1 MVAPTRKD
9 WSTNMGPLSRYV
21 FPALLAS
28 ALFASA
34 ASAEDDTPRRSITV
48 SASGSV
54 TTVPDTARITSG
66 VATEAPVARDAV
78 AKNSEAMK
86 KIIAGLKAGGID
98 EKDIQTAS
106 FHIEPRYTR
115 AREGE
120 ASVID
125 GYRATNQVQVT
136 VRNLDKLGEVLDR
149 LASLGANEMAGLSF
163 DVSQAEKL
171 KDDARKE
178 AVANA
183 QRRAKLYADAAGVDL
198 GEVLKIDESGDSSP
212 RPVFAGRALKSEAV
226 PIERGTETLEATVSV
241 TWALK

>member
-1 MVAPTRKD
+1 MRL
-9 WSTNMGPLSRYV
+9 LSRYV
-21 FPALLAS
+21 FHTLA
-28 ALFASA
+28 AAVLMASA
-34 ASAEDDTPRRSITV
+34 AAAADEPPRRSITV

-54 TTVPDTARITSG
+54 TAVPDLARITSG
-66 VATEAPVARDAV
+66 VATEAPVAKDAV

-86 KIIAGLKAGGID
+86 KIIDGLKSSGIED
-98 EKDIQTAS
+98 KDIQTAS

-120 ASVID
+120 APTID
-125 GYRATNQVQVT
+125 GYRATNQVQVV

-149 LASLGANEMAGLSF
+149 LVALGANEMAGLSF

-171 KDDARKE
+171 RDEARKE

-183 QRRAKLYADAAGVDL
+183 QRRAKLYADAAGVQL
-198 GEVLKIDESGDSSP
+198 GEVINIDEGGNDNP
-212 RPVFAGRALKSEAV
+212 RPIFAARALKADAV
-226 PIERGTETLEATVSV
+226 PIERGSETLEATVSV

>member
-1 MVAPTRKD
+1 MR
-9 WSTNMGPLSRYV
+9 PLFRYV
-21 FPALLAS
+21 FPVLLVS
-28 ALFASA
+28 ALMASA
-34 ASAEDDTPRRSITV
+34 ASADDAPRRSITV

-54 TTVPDTARITSG
+54 SAVPDTARITSG

-78 AKNSEAMK
+78 SKNSEAMQ

-98 EKDIQTAS
+98 EKDIQTTS

-120 ASVID
+120 APAID
-125 GYRATNQVQVT
+125 GYRATNQVQVV

-183 QRRAKLYADAAGVDL
+183 HRRAKLYADAAGVEL
-198 GEVLKIDESGDSSP
+198 GEVLTIDESGDNAP
-212 RPVFAGRALKSEAV
+212 HPIFAGRALKADAV
-226 PIERGTETLEATVSV
+226 PIERGSETLEATVSV

>member
-1 MVAPTRKD
+1 
-9 WSTNMGPLSRYV
+9 MGTLTRYV
-21 FPALLAS
+21 FPALLAA

-34 ASAEDDTPRRSITV
+34 AAADEGAPRSITIT
-48 SASGSV
+48 ASGSV
-54 TTVPDTARITSG
+54 TAVPDTARITSG

-78 AKNSEAMK
+78 AKNSEAMR
-86 KIIAGLKAGGID
+86 KIIAGLKASGID

-120 ASVID
+120 AAVID
-125 GYRATNQVQVT
+125 GYRATNQVQVV
-136 VRNLDKLGEVLDR
+136 VRNLDKLGDVLDR
-149 LASLGANEMAGLSF
+149 LVGLGANEMAGLSF
-163 DVSQAEKL
+163 DVSQAEKI

-183 QRRAKLYADAAGVDL
+183 QRRAKLYADAAGVEL
-198 GEVLKIDESGDSSP
+198 GEVLKIEEGGESSQ
-212 RPVFAGRALKSEAV
+212 RPIFAGRALKAEAV

>member
-1 MVAPTRKD
+1 MR
-9 WSTNMGPLSRYV
+9 PLFRYV
-21 FPALLAS
+21 FPVLLVS
-28 ALFASA
+28 ALMASA
-34 ASAEDDTPRRSITV
+34 ASADDAPRRSITV

-54 TTVPDTARITSG
+54 SAVPDTARITSG

-78 AKNSEAMK
+78 SKNSEAMQ

-98 EKDIQTAS
+98 EKDIQTTS

-125 GYRATNQVQVT
+125 GYRATNQVQVV

-171 KDDARKE
+171 KDDARKQ

-183 QRRAKLYADAAGVDL
+183 HRRAKLYADAAGVEL
-198 GEVLKIDESGDSSP
+198 GEVLTIDESGDTAP
-212 RPVFAGRALKSEAV
+212 HPIFAGRALKADAV
-226 PIERGTETLEATVSV
+226 PIERGSETLEATVSV

>member
-1 MVAPTRKD
+1 MRL
-9 WSTNMGPLSRYV
+9 LSRYG
-21 FPALLAS
+21 FHTLA
-28 ALFASA
+28 AAVLMASA
-34 ASAEDDTPRRSITV
+34 AAAADEPPRRSITV

-54 TTVPDTARITSG
+54 TAVPDLARITSG
-66 VATEAPVARDAV
+66 VATEAPVAKDAV

-86 KIIAGLKAGGID
+86 KIIDGLKSSGIED
-98 EKDIQTAS
+98 KDIQTAS

-120 ASVID
+120 SPTID
-125 GYRATNQVQVT
+125 GYRATNQVQVV

-149 LASLGANEMAGLSF
+149 LVALGANEMAGLSF

-171 KDDARKE
+171 RDEARKE

-183 QRRAKLYADAAGVDL
+183 QRRAKLYADAAGVQL
-198 GEVLKIDESGDSSP
+198 GEVINIDEGGNDTP
-212 RPVFAGRALKSEAV
+212 RPIFAARALKAEPV

>member
-1 MVAPTRKD
+1 
-9 WSTNMGPLSRYV
+9 MGPLSRYV

-34 ASAEDDTPRRSITV
+34 ASAADDMPRRSITV
-48 SASGSV
+48 TASGSV
-54 TTVPDTARITSG
+54 TAVPDLARITSG

-98 EKDIQTAS
+98 EKDIQTAA

-149 LASLGANEMAGLSF
+149 LVGLGANEMAGLSL

-183 QRRAKLYADAAGVDL
+183 QRRARLYADAAGVEL
-198 GEVLKIDESGDSSP
+198 GEVLRIDESGDTAP
-212 RPVFAGRALKSEAV
+212 RPIFAGRALKAEVV

>member
-1 MVAPTRKD
+1 MRL
-9 WSTNMGPLSRYV
+9 LSRYV
-21 FPALLAS
+21 FHTLA
-28 ALFASA
+28 AAVLMASA
-34 ASAEDDTPRRSITV
+34 AAAADEPPRRSITV

-54 TTVPDTARITSG
+54 TAVPDLARITSG
-66 VATEAPVARDAV
+66 VATEAPVAKDAV

-86 KIIAGLKAGGID
+86 KIIDGLKSSGIED
-98 EKDIQTAS
+98 KDIQTAS

-120 ASVID
+120 APTID
-125 GYRATNQVQVT
+125 GYRATNQVQVV

-149 LASLGANEMAGLSF
+149 LVALGANEMAGLSF

-171 KDDARKE
+171 RDEARKE

-183 QRRAKLYADAAGVDL
+183 QRRAKLYADAAGVQL
-198 GEVLKIDESGDSSP
+198 GEVINIDEGSNDNP
-212 RPVFAGRALKSEAV
+212 RPIFAARALKADAV
-226 PIERGTETLEATVSV
+226 PIERGSETLEATVSV

>member
-1 MVAPTRKD
+1 MVAPTKKD
-9 WSTNMGPLSRYV
+9 WSTNMGPLSRFV
-21 FPALLAS
+21 FPTLLAS

-34 ASAEDDTPRRSITV
+34 AGAEDVPRRSVTV
-48 SASGSV
+48 TASGSV
-54 TTVPDTARITSG
+54 TAVPDTARITSG
-66 VATEAPVARDAV
+66 VATEAPVARDAL

-136 VRNLDKLGEVLDR
+136 VRNLDRLGDVLDR
-149 LASLGANEMAGLSF
+149 LVGLGANEMAGLSF

-183 QRRAKLYADAAGVDL
+183 QRRAKLYADAAGVEL

-212 RPVFAGRALKSEAV
+212 RPIFAGRALKSEAV
-226 PIERGTETLEATVSV
+226 PIERGTETLEAAVSV

>member
-1 MVAPTRKD
+1 MR
-9 WSTNMGPLSRYV
+9 PLFRYV
-21 FPALLAS
+21 FPVLLVPALM
-28 ALFASA
+28 ASA
-34 ASAEDDTPRRSITV
+34 ASADDAPRRSITV

-54 TTVPDTARITSG
+54 SAVPDTARITSG

-78 AKNSEAMK
+78 SKNSEAMQ

-98 EKDIQTAS
+98 EKDIQTTS

-125 GYRATNQVQVT
+125 GYRATNQVQVV

-163 DVSQAEKL
+163 DVSQTEKL

-183 QRRAKLYADAAGVDL
+183 HRRAKLYADAAGVEL
-198 GEVLKIDESGDSSP
+198 GEVLTIDESGDNAP
-212 RPVFAGRALKSEAV
+212 HPIFAGRALKADAV
-226 PIERGTETLEATVSV
+226 PIERGSETLEAIVSV

>member
-1 MVAPTRKD
+1 MRPFF
-9 WSTNMGPLSRYV
+9 RYV
-21 FPALLAS
+21 FHTFAATVLV
-28 ALFASA
+28 ASA
-34 ASAEDDTPRRSITV
+34 AAAADEPPRRSITV

-54 TTVPDTARITSG
+54 SAVPDLARITSG
-66 VATEAPVARDAV
+66 VATEAPVAKDAV
-78 AKNSEAMK
+78 AKNSEAIR
-86 KIIAGLKAGGID
+86 KIIDGLKSSGIE

-120 ASVID
+120 APAID
-125 GYRATNQVQVT
+125 GYRATNQVQVV

-149 LASLGANEMAGLSF
+149 LVALGANEMAGLSF
-163 DVSQAEKL
+163 DASQGEKL
-171 KDDARKE
+171 KDDARKD

-183 QRRAKLYADAAGVDL
+183 QRRAKLYADAAGVEL
-198 GEVLKIDESGDSSP
+198 GEVLQIEEGGDSGL
-212 RPVFAGRALKSEAV
+212 RPVFAGRALKADAV

>member
-1 MVAPTRKD
+1 MR
-9 WSTNMGPLSRYV
+9 PLFRYV
-21 FPALLAS
+21 FPVLLVS
-28 ALFASA
+28 ALMASA
-34 ASAEDDTPRRSITV
+34 ASADDAPRRSITV

-54 TTVPDTARITSG
+54 SAVPDTARITSG

-78 AKNSEAMK
+78 SKNSEAMQ

-98 EKDIQTAS
+98 EKDIQTTS

-125 GYRATNQVQVT
+125 GYRATNQVQVV

-183 QRRAKLYADAAGVDL
+183 HRRAKLYADAAGVEL
-198 GEVLKIDESGDSSP
+198 GEVLTIDESGDNAP
-212 RPVFAGRALKSEAV
+212 HPIFAGRALKADAV
-226 PIERGTETLEATVSV
+226 PIERGSETLEATVSV
-241 TWALK
+241 TWALE

>member
-1 MVAPTRKD
+1 MRPFF
-9 WSTNMGPLSRYV
+9 RYV
-21 FPALLAS
+21 FHTFAATVLV
-28 ALFASA
+28 ASA
-34 ASAEDDTPRRSITV
+34 AAAADEPPRRSITV

-54 TTVPDTARITSG
+54 SAVPDLARITSG
-66 VATEAPVARDAV
+66 VATEAPVAKDAV
-78 AKNSEAMK
+78 AKNSEAMR
-86 KIIAGLKAGGID
+86 KIIDGLKSSGIE

-120 ASVID
+120 APAID
-125 GYRATNQVQVT
+125 GYRATNQVQVV

-149 LASLGANEMAGLSF
+149 LVALGANEMAGLSF

-171 KDDARKE
+171 RDEARKE

-183 QRRAKLYADAAGVDL
+183 QRRAKLYAEAAGVQL
-198 GEVLKIDESGDSSP
+198 GDVINIDEGGNDTP
-212 RPVFAGRALKSEAV
+212 RPIFAARALKADSV
-226 PIERGTETLEATVSV
+226 PIERGSETLEATVSV

>member
-1 MVAPTRKD
+1 MR
-9 WSTNMGPLSRYV
+9 PLFRYV
-21 FPALLAS
+21 FPVLLVPALM
-28 ALFASA
+28 ASA
-34 ASAEDDTPRRSITV
+34 ASADDAPRRSITV

-54 TTVPDTARITSG
+54 SAVPDTARITSG

-78 AKNSEAMK
+78 SKNSEAMQ

-98 EKDIQTAS
+98 EKDIQTTS

-120 ASVID
+120 APAID
-125 GYRATNQVQVT
+125 GYRATNQVQVV

-183 QRRAKLYADAAGVDL
+183 HRRAKLYADAAGVEL
-198 GEVLKIDESGDSSP
+198 GEVLTIDESGDNAP
-212 RPVFAGRALKSEAV
+212 HPIFAGRALKADAV
-226 PIERGTETLEATVSV
+226 PIERGSETLEATVSV

>member
-1 MVAPTRKD
+1 MR
-9 WSTNMGPLSRYV
+9 PLFRYV
-21 FPALLAS
+21 FPVLLVS
-28 ALFASA
+28 ALMASA
-34 ASAEDDTPRRSITV
+34 ASADDAPRRSITV

-54 TTVPDTARITSG
+54 SAVPDTARITSG

-78 AKNSEAMK
+78 SKNSEAMQ

-98 EKDIQTAS
+98 EKDIQTTS

-125 GYRATNQVQVT
+125 GYRATNQVQVV

-183 QRRAKLYADAAGVDL
+183 HRRAKLYADAAGVEL
-198 GEVLKIDESGDSSP
+198 GEVLTIDESGDNAP
-212 RPVFAGRALKSEAV
+212 HPIFAGRALKADAV
-226 PIERGTETLEATVSV
+226 PIERGSETLEATVSV

>member
-1 MVAPTRKD
+1 MR
-9 WSTNMGPLSRYV
+9 PLFRYV
-21 FPALLAS
+21 FPVLLVS
-28 ALFASA
+28 ALMASA
-34 ASAEDDTPRRSITV
+34 ASADDAPRRSITV

-54 TTVPDTARITSG
+54 SAVPDTARITSG

-78 AKNSEAMK
+78 SKNSEAMQ

-98 EKDIQTAS
+98 EKDIQTTS

-125 GYRATNQVQVT
+125 GYRATNQVQVV

-183 QRRAKLYADAAGVDL
+183 HRRAKLYADAAGVEL
-198 GEVLKIDESGDSSP
+198 GEVLTIDESGDNAP
-212 RPVFAGRALKSEAV
+212 HPIFAGRALKADAV
-226 PIERGTETLEATVSV
+226 PIERGSETLEAIVSV

>member
-1 MVAPTRKD
+1 MSLLP
-9 WSTNMGPLSRYV
+9 RYV
-21 FPALLAS
+21 FHTLA
-28 ALFASA
+28 AAVLMASGA
-34 ASAEDDTPRRSITV
+34 AAADEPPRRSITV

-54 TTVPDTARITSG
+54 TAVPDLARITSG
-66 VATEAPVARDAV
+66 VATEAPVAKDAV

-86 KIIAGLKAGGID
+86 KIIDGLKSSGIED
-98 EKDIQTAS
+98 KDIQTAS

-120 ASVID
+120 APAID
-125 GYRATNQVQVT
+125 GYRATNQVQVV

-149 LASLGANEMAGLSF
+149 LVALGANEMAGLSF

-171 KDDARKE
+171 RDDARKD

-183 QRRAKLYADAAGVDL
+183 QRRAKLYADAAGVQL
-198 GEVLKIDESGDSSP
+198 GEVINIDEGGNDTP
-212 RPVFAGRALKSEAV
+212 RPIFAARALKADAV

>member
-1 MVAPTRKD
+1 MR
-9 WSTNMGPLSRYV
+9 PLFRYV

-28 ALFASA
+28 ALMASA
-34 ASAEDDTPRRSITV
+34 ASADDAPRRSITV

-54 TTVPDTARITSG
+54 SAVPDMARITSG

-78 AKNSEAMK
+78 SKNSEAMK

-125 GYRATNQVQVT
+125 GYRATNQVQVV

-149 LASLGANEMAGLSF
+149 LVSLGANEMAGLSF

-171 KDDARKE
+171 RDDARKE

-183 QRRAKLYADAAGVDL
+183 QRRAKLYADAAGVEL
-198 GEVLKIDESGDSSP
+198 GEVLKIDESGDNAP
-212 RPVFAGRALKSEAV
+212 HPVFASRALKGDAV
-226 PIERGTETLEATVSV
+226 PIERGSETLEASVSV

>member
-1 MVAPTRKD
+1 MRPFF
-9 WSTNMGPLSRYV
+9 RYV
-21 FPALLAS
+21 FHTFAATVLV
-28 ALFASA
+28 ASA
-34 ASAEDDTPRRSITV
+34 AAAADEPPRRSITV

-54 TTVPDTARITSG
+54 SAVPDLARITSG
-66 VATEAPVARDAV
+66 VATEAPVAKDAV
-78 AKNSEAMK
+78 AKNSEAMR
-86 KIIAGLKAGGID
+86 KIIDGLKSSGIE

-120 ASVID
+120 APAID
-125 GYRATNQVQVT
+125 GYRATNQVQVV

-149 LASLGANEMAGLSF
+149 LVALGANEMAGLSF

-171 KDDARKE
+171 RDEARKE

-183 QRRAKLYADAAGVDL
+183 QRRAKLYAEAAGVQL
-198 GEVLKIDESGDSSP
+198 GEVISIDEGGNDTP
-212 RPVFAGRALKSEAV
+212 RPIFAARALKAESV
-226 PIERGTETLEATVSV
+226 PIERGSETLEATVSV

>member
-1 MVAPTRKD
+1 
-9 WSTNMGPLSRYV
+9 MGPLSRFV
-21 FPALLAS
+21 FPTLLAS
-28 ALFASA
+28 ALCASA
-34 ASAEDDTPRRSITV
+34 AGAEDVPRRSVTV
-48 SASGSV
+48 TASGSV
-54 TTVPDTARITSG
+54 TAVPDTARITSG
-66 VATEAPVARDAV
+66 VATEAPVARDAL

-125 GYRATNQVQVT
+125 GYRATNQVQVV

-149 LASLGANEMAGLSF
+149 LVGLGANEMAGLSF

-171 KDDARKE
+171 KDDARKD

-183 QRRAKLYADAAGVDL
+183 QRRAKLYADAAGVEL

-212 RPVFAGRALKSEAV
+212 RPIFAGRALKSEAV
-226 PIERGTETLEATVSV
+226 PIERGTETLEAAVSV

>member
-1 MVAPTRKD
+1 MR
-9 WSTNMGPLSRYV
+9 PLFRYV
-21 FPALLAS
+21 FPVLLVS
-28 ALFASA
+28 ALMASA
-34 ASAEDDTPRRSITV
+34 ASADDAPRRSITV

-54 TTVPDTARITSG
+54 SAVPDTARITSG

-78 AKNSEAMK
+78 SKNSEAMQ

-98 EKDIQTAS
+98 EKDIQTTS

-125 GYRATNQVQVT
+125 GYRATNQVQVV

-163 DVSQAEKL
+163 DVSQTEKL

-183 QRRAKLYADAAGVDL
+183 HRRAKLYADAAGVEL
-198 GEVLKIDESGDSSP
+198 GEVLTIDESGDNAP
-212 RPVFAGRALKSEAV
+212 HPIFAGRALKADAV
-226 PIERGTETLEATVSV
+226 PIERGSETLEATVSV

>member
-1 MVAPTRKD
+1 MR
-9 WSTNMGPLSRYV
+9 PLSRHV
-21 FPALLAS
+21 FSALLAS
-28 ALFASA
+28 TLLASA
-34 ASAEDDTPRRSITV
+34 AAADDAPRRSITV
-48 SASGSV
+48 TASGSISA
-54 TTVPDTARITSG
+54 VPDLARITSG

-78 AKNSEAMK
+78 SKNSEAMT
-86 KIIAGLKAGGID
+86 KIIAGLKASGID

-125 GYRATNQVQVT
+125 GYRATNQVQVV

-149 LASLGANEMAGLSF
+149 LVGLGANEMAGLSF
-163 DVSQAEKL
+163 EVSQAEKI

-178 AVANA
+178 AVVNA
-183 QRRAKLYADAAGVDL
+183 QRRAKLYADAAGVEL
-198 GEVLKIDESGDSSP
+198 GEVLKIDESGDSAP
-212 RPVFAGRALKSEAV
+212 HPIFAGRALKSEAV
-226 PIERGTETLEATVSV
+226 PIERGSETLEATVSV